1 MQSCPLAFNPL
12 THYMSKIAIL
22 SDIHANLP
30 AFEAI
35 LAEAASKGVTQ
46 IAVLG
51 DIVGYGAS
59 PAECVELCIR
69 SSATAVLGN
78 HDFEALKIYNNDR
91 SILVKG
97 WEKSG
102 FLAGFEHAAR
112 AINVKQAEW
121 LSKLPYIRPIKG
133 AFISHASLDDPEEF
147 YYTETY
153 ENAQPSL
160 DLLAAQESKVCFL
173 GHTHQ
178 QEIFH
183 HPTAKIDWE
192 NETTFTIP
200 PDEPCVIMAGSV
212 GQPREEHDRRAA
224 WVLWEPDIRRIQLM
238 RTDYSRITA
247 AQQVIMSGLPLES
260 ALRILTKQEYATLIR

>member
-1 MQSCPLAFNPL
+1 
-12 THYMSKIAIL
+12 MSKIAIL
-22 SDIHANLP
+22 SDIHGNLP
-30 AFEAI
+30 AFKAI
-35 LAEAASKGVTQ
+35 LRELPAKGVTQ

-59 PAECVELCIR
+59 PAECVELCMR
-69 SSATAVLGN
+69 YSATAVLGN
-78 HDFEALKIYNNDR
+78 HDFEVLKIFNNDR
-91 SILVKG
+91 SILEMG

-102 FLAGFEHAAR
+102 FLAGFELAAR
-112 AINVKQAEW
+112 TINNKQAEW

-133 AFISHASLDDPEEF
+133 AFIAHACLDEPEEF
-147 YYTETY
+147 GYVESY
-153 ENAQPSL
+153 EDAQPCL
-160 DLLAAQESKVCFL
+160 DILTSQESKVCFL

-183 HPTAKIDWE
+183 HPSANIDWE
-192 NETTFTIP
+192 NKTTFTIP

-224 WVLWEPDIRRIQLM
+224 WVLWEPEIRRIELM

-247 AQQVIMSGLPLES
+247 AKEIIMAGLPLES
-260 ALRILTKQEYATLIR
+260 ALRILTQQEYATLVQ

>member
-1 MQSCPLAFNPL
+1 MP
-12 THYMSKIAIL
+12 KIAIL

-30 AFEAI
+30 AFNAI
-35 LAEAASKGVTQ
+35 LQEAASKGVTQ

-59 PAECVELCIR
+59 PAECVARCMQV
-69 SSATAVLGN
+69 SATAVLGN
-78 HDFEALKIYNNDR
+78 HDFEALKIFNNDR
-91 SILVKG
+91 SILEKG
-97 WEKSG
+97 WQKSG

-112 AINVKQAEW
+112 AMNDKQAEW

-133 AFISHASLDDPEEF
+133 AFISHASFDEPEEF
-147 YYTETY
+147 DYVETY
-153 ENAQPSL
+153 EHAQPSL
-160 DLLAAQESKVCFL
+160 DLLASQESKVCFL
-173 GHTHQ
+173 GHTHK

-192 NETTFTIP
+192 NETTFSVP

-224 WVLWEPDIRRIQLM
+224 WVLWEPEIRRIQLM

-247 AQQVIMSGLPLES
+247 AKEIIMAGLPLES
-260 ALRILTKQEYATLIR
+260 ALRILTQQEYATLVQ

>member
-1 MQSCPLAFNPL
+1 
-12 THYMSKIAIL
+12 MSKIAIL

-30 AFEAI
+30 AFKAI
-35 LAEAASKGVTQ
+35 LRDATSHGVTQ

-69 SSATAVLGN
+69 FSATAVLGN

-91 SILVKG
+91 SILEKG

-112 AINVKQAEW
+112 AINSKQAEW

-133 AFISHASLDDPEEF
+133 AFIAHASLDDPEEF

-173 GHTHQ
+173 GHTHA

-192 NETTFTIP
+192 NETGSNSTP
-200 PDEPCVIMAGSV
+200 ASDMAFLCGHNRYFLSSGSD
-212 GQPREEHDRRAA
+212 GRGDR
-224 WVLWEPDIRRIQLM
+224 
-238 RTDYSRITA
+238 
-247 AQQVIMSGLPLES
+247 
-260 ALRILTKQEYATLIR
+260 ALYLKCDCKK